1 MSRDATAFHIS
12 RLVTGLVTV
21 NGNNG
26 VGHKAEYLTGFH
38 AEWSNGSSN
47 KEILTW
53 RFDESVT
60 ANGEGA

>member
-1 MSRDATAFHIS
+1 
-12 RLVTGLVTV
+12 LVTGLVIV

-26 VGHKAEYLTGFH
+26 VGHKTEYLTGFH

-47 KEILTW
+47 KEIPIW
-53 RFDESVT
+53 GFDESVT